1 MHSQTRNHNRP
12 HKDQHRGCHD
22 ALCRSFLAFAE
33 RRGRASALM
42 KLIRRADTGSKIAP
56 LPNTPAST
64 ELEAPSPVLTTEA
77 LRNNPITT
85 DTRYV
90 MHLTT
95 RHDFGPVISHRY
107 FACPPSLEQD
117 WVEVNLAQWF
127 AKGEP
132 FKLKAE
138 KWDLKCPE
146 DFRFYRLI
154 LRPNLALRSDSLTID
169 NR

>member
-1 MHSQTRNHNRP
+1 VHSQTRNHNRP
-12 HKDQHRGCHD
+12 HKDRHREYHE

-33 RRGRASALM
+33 RRGRASSLM
-42 KLIRRADTGSKIAP
+42 KLIRGADTSSKVAP
-56 LPNTPAST
+56 LPNTPASAK
-64 ELEAPSPVLTTEA
+64 LEVPSPVLTPEA
-77 LRNNPITT
+77 LKNNPITT

-107 FACPPSLEQD
+107 FVCPPNLEQD
-117 WVEVNLAQWF
+117 WLEVTLVQWF

-132 FKLKAE
+132 FRLKAE

-146 DFRFYRLI
+146 DSRFYRLI
-154 LRPNLALRSDSLTID
+154 LRPNLALRSVSLTIG
-169 NR
+169 NK